1 MARQKALQLPP
12 EEEIDPHQQDR
23 RHAGK
28 RSTLSPRL
36 QRPESDTNRGVPR
49 LPFPP
54 DIDELLRR
62 PNPAVVAT
70 VRPDGSP
77 HSVATWYLWDGS
89 RVLLNMDESR
99 ARLAFLR
106 GEPRLSL
113 TVLDTESWYRQVN
126 LDGRVAEL
134 VDDTELEDI
143 DRLARHYTGRP
154 FRDRES
160 RRVSAWVEVE
170 RWHVW

>member
-1 MARQKALQLPP
+1 VPAPP
-12 EEEIDPHQQDR
+12 F
-23 RHAGK
+23 
-28 RSTLSPRL
+28 SP
-36 QRPESDTNRGVPR
+36 DV
-49 LPFPP
+49 
-54 DIDELLRR
+54 DALLRR

-99 ARLAFLR
+99 ARLVFLR
-106 GEPRLSL
+106 REPRLSL
-113 TVLDTESWYRQVN
+113 TVLDAEGWYRQVN

-134 VDDTELEDI
+134 VDDTELGDI

-154 FRDRES
+154 FRDREH

-170 RWHVW
+170 RWHDW

>member
-1 MARQKALQLPP
+1 
-12 EEEIDPHQQDR
+12 
-23 RHAGK
+23 
-28 RSTLSPRL
+28 
-36 QRPESDTNRGVPR
+36 VPR

-99 ARLAFLR
+99 ARLGFLHR
-106 GEPRLSL
+106 EPRLSL
-113 TVLDTESWYRQVN
+113 TVLDAESWYRQVN

-143 DRLARHYTGRP
+143 DRLARHYTGQP

-160 RRVSAWVEVE
+160 RRISARVEVE
-170 RWHVW
+170 RWHAW

>member
-1 MARQKALQLPP
+1 
-12 EEEIDPHQQDR
+12 
-23 RHAGK
+23 
-28 RSTLSPRL
+28 
-36 QRPESDTNRGVPR
+36 VPR

-54 DIDELLRR
+54 DLDELLRR

-77 HSVATWYLWDGS
+77 HAVATWYLWDGS

-99 ARLAFLR
+99 ARLGFLR
-106 GEPRLSL
+106 GQPRLSL
-113 TVLDTESWYRQVN
+113 TVLDAESWYRQVN

-134 VDDTELEDI
+134 IDDTELEDI
-143 DRLARHYTGRP
+143 DRLAWHYTGRP

-170 RWHVW
+170 RWHAW